1 MTSMSEQTISVEP
14 DKLGIKS
21 HLAIVAIAIGFI
33 INPINGS
40 LVITAYPHMA
50 EVFDVPYA
58 HMSALVMYFMAAT
71 AATQPLAGGIG
82 DSIGRKKL
90 FLIGIAGFTVA
101 SYLAAISIT
110 FSSLLIWR
118 IAQAVFSGVILSNA
132 LGLVGQVVPSAMTG
146 RYLGIL
152 NSFMV
157 GATAVGFPLG
167 GVLVEAFDWPMLFW
181 LSVPLGIVAFLLAV
195 FCIPKD
201 EPRKTRF
208 TSVSFIGLPFL
219 PLAFLL
225 QSFVQDTP
233 MLPGMLMLTVTL
245 AIVMLGV
252 MKSKN
257 SRAQF
262 QAINNRSFNLS
273 CGIAYFTSCIQF
285 GIIFTL
291 PAWTLVSLGIN
302 SGTLGLYLSA
312 FSLTIFLLSPIVGK
326 LLDRQGMGKIKWF
339 GLGVFGIA
347 LSLLLS
353 WLTLFSFA
361 LIVCSLGLAIA
372 VSLLISQR
380 TAMFATAG
388 ESQALGMGLFSSWR
402 SVGGLSGNALA
413 AIVMSS
419 YPTVTKQA
427 GLDVFQWQVMLFFLP
442 LTLCYFFLNESKR
455 IKQKSKY

>member
-1 MTSMSEQTISVEP
+1 MTGMSEQASAVET
-14 DKLGIKS
+14 DKLSIKS
-21 HLAIVAIAIGFI
+21 HLAIIAIAIGYI

-58 HMSALVMYFMAAT
+58 HMSAMVMYFMAAT

-90 FLIGIAGFTVA
+90 FLIGIAGFTLA
-101 SYLAAISIT
+101 SYLAAISST
-110 FSSLLIWR
+110 FSTLLIWR

-132 LGLVGQVVPSAMTG
+132 LGLVGQVVPSSMTG
-146 RYLGIL
+146 RYLGVL
-152 NSFMV
+152 NSIMV
-157 GATAVGFPLG
+157 GATVLGFPLG
-167 GVLVEAFDWPMLFW
+167 GVLVEAFEWPMLFW
-181 LSVPLGIVAFLLAV
+181 ASVPLGIVAFLLAV

-225 QSFVQDTP
+225 QCFVQDASK
-233 MLPGMLMLTVTL
+233 LSAILLLIASVV
-245 AIVMLGV
+245 IVMFSV
-252 MKSKN
+252 MKSKR
-257 SRAQF
+257 SRQQF
-262 QAINNRSFNLS
+262 QTVNNRPFNLS
-273 CGIAYFTSCIQF
+273 CGIAFFTSCIQF
-285 GIIFTL
+285 GIMFTL

-312 FSLTIFLLSPIVGK
+312 FSLSIFLVSPVTGR
-326 LLDRQGMGKIKWF
+326 LLDSQGTSKIKWF
-339 GLGVFGIA
+339 GLAFFGIG
-347 LSLLLS
+347 LTIMIM

-361 LIVCSLGLAIA
+361 VIACVIGAAIA
-372 VSLLISQR
+372 VCLLISQR
-380 TAMFATAG
+380 TAMLATAG

-413 AIVMSS
+413 AIVMAG
-419 YPTVTKQA
+419 YPSVTKQA
-427 GLDVFQWQVMLFFLP
+427 GIDVFQWQLMLFFLP
-442 LTLCYFFLNESKR
+442 LALCYFFLQEPETVK
-455 IKQKSKY
+455 